1 MKIQRIKDII
11 TGSVIT
17 AIVIGTGA
25 TAFAKA
31 TNMNI
36 PVSFNNIKIIVDGKA
51 IETDKEP
58 FIYDGTTYLPVR
70 AVGEAI
76 GKEVSWDGNTN
87 TVILGGKAGT
97 ETKPTETKPTE
108 TTSEYSRTNP
118 APVGTSQTI
127 DIDNY
132 LEKYTAQVKVIDVLT
147 GEQRKAVMGSTTA
160 NDRVDGDY
168 DFVIAEVEV
177 KIISVENSD
186 KAVSVNSYDFKEFTS
201 NNESVDKPYIYLTD
215 GQLNEKLYEGGV
227 AKGYVVCK
235 VKIGDTAPKMVYGS
249 NYDGTGG
256 AWFNLTK

>member
-87 TVILGGKAGT
+87 TVILGGNSSNLA
-97 ETKPTETKPTE
+97 
-108 TTSEYSRTNP
+108 TSETNK
-118 APVGTSQTI
+118 VVYDDNGIKITYTGITESSGLMGGKKIGLVIENNTSKNYTVQVRNFSINGVMVNPIFSCDVAAGKKAVDDI
-127 DIDNY
+127 DIWQS
-132 LEKYTAQVKVIDVLT
+132 E
-147 GEQRKAVMGSTTA
+147 
-160 NDRVDGDY
+160 VDD
-168 DFVIAEVEV
+168 
-177 KIISVENSD
+177 KNISSIYS
-186 KAVSVNSYDFKEFTS
+186 AEFTFH
-201 NNESVDKPYIYLTD
+201 I
-215 GQLNEKLYEGGV
+215 LNWDSMNDYFDSDVISIER
-227 AKGYVVCK
+227 
-235 VKIGDTAPKMVYGS
+235 
-249 NYDGTGG
+249 
-256 AWFNLTK
+256 